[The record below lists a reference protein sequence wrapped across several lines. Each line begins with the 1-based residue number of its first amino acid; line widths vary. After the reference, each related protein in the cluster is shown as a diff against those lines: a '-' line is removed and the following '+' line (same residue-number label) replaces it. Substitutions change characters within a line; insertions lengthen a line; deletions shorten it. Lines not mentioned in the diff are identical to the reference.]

1 VRGRRNWLGAYAA
14 LVFGFLYL
22 PVFILVVLSFNSSRT
37 SAIWKGFTLDWYVR
51 LLHNRLL
58 WEAVQNSLIIA
69 TATAVIATTL
79 GTAAA
84 LALHRRQVRGRLW
97 VEGLLYLPLVL
108 PDIVLGVG
116 ALVLFTA
123 LGIQLGLGTMLA
135 AHVGTSISYVVL
147 VLRARLSD
155 MDERLEE
162 AARDLGATPWQT
174 IRHVTLPLLAP
185 GILAAVLLSFTL
197 SLDDFIL
204 SFFTAG
210 PGSTTLPLRVYGMM
224 KTGLTPEV
232 NALSTVMLLVTA
244 VATTLF
250 QRLTQNRIF

>member
-1 VRGRRNWLGAYAA
+1 MKSRWLTGYAWAAY
-14 LVFGFLYL
+14 GFLYL
-22 PVFILVVLSFNSSRT
+22 PVLILMLLSFNASRT
-37 SAIWKGFTLDWYVR
+37 SAVWKGFTLDWYLK
-51 LLHNRLL
+51 LLSNEML
-58 WEAVQNSLIIA
+58 WEAVRNSLIIA
-69 TATAVIATTL
+69 LATALLSTII
-79 GTAAA
+79 GTMTAV
-84 LALHRRQVRGRLW
+84 ALHRNRIPGRML

-123 LGIQLGLGTMLA
+123 LGIRLGLGTILA

-147 VLRARLSD
+147 VLRARLAD
-155 MDERLEE
+155 MDQNLED

-174 IRHVTLPLLAP
+174 VRHVTLPLLAP
-185 GILAAVLLSFTL
+185 AILAGGLLAFTL

-210 PGSTTLPLRVYGMM
+210 PGATTLPLRIYGMV

-232 NALSTVMLLVTA
+232 NALSTVLLLVTGL
-244 VATTLF
+244 ATYLY
-250 QRLTQNRIF
+250 QRLTKSGENT

>member
-1 VRGRRNWLGAYAA
+1 
-14 LVFGFLYL
+14 
-22 PVFILVVLSFNSSRT
+22 
-37 SAIWKGFTLDWYVR
+37 
-51 LLHNRLL
+51 
-58 WEAVQNSLIIA
+58 
-69 TATAVIATTL
+69 
-79 GTAAA
+79 
-84 LALHRRQVRGRLW
+84 
-97 VEGLLYLPLVL
+97 
-108 PDIVLGVG
+108 
-116 ALVLFTA
+116 
-123 LGIQLGLGTMLA
+123 
-135 AHVGTSISYVVL
+135 
-147 VLRARLSD
+147 
-155 MDERLEE
+155 
-162 AARDLGATPWQT
+162 
-174 IRHVTLPLLAP
+174 VTLPLLAP

>member
-1 VRGRRNWLGAYAA
+1 MRGRRNWLGAYAA

-51 LLHNRLL
+51 LFHNRLL

>member
-1 VRGRRNWLGAYAA
+1 MRGRRNWLGAYAA

-84 LALHRRQVRGRLW
+84 LALHRQQVRGRLW

>member
-1 VRGRRNWLGAYAA
+1 MKGRRDWLKLHAA
-14 LVFGFLYL
+14 LVYGFLYL
-22 PVFILVVLSFNSSRT
+22 PIFILIVLSFNTSRT
-37 SAIWKGFTLDWYVR
+37 SAVWKGFTLDWYTK
-51 LLHNRLL
+51 LFHNRLL

-69 TATAVIATTL
+69 TATAVIATAL
-79 GTAAA
+79 GTAGA
-84 LALHRRQVRGRLW
+84 LSLHRRQIRGRLW

-123 LGIQLGLGTMLA
+123 LGVGLGLGTMLA

-155 MDERLEE
+155 MDQRLEE

-174 IRHVTLPLLAP
+174 LRHVTLPLLAP

-232 NALSTVMLLVTA
+232 NALSTVMVLVTGI
-244 VATTLF
+244 ATTLYL
-250 QRLTQNRIF
+250 RLTQNRI